1 MNTTPA
7 LSFDE
12 FRQFLSNVLG
22 IAEMA
27 LTPDAH
33 FMNDLAIESLK
44 MVELILQLEH
54 RLGIRIPS
62 DMAWEIETVGD
73 AYNYYLKQ
81 IVTRPA

>member
-1 MNTTPA
+1 MSATA

-12 FRQFLSNVLG
+12 FRQFLSNTLG

-44 MVELILQLEH
+44 MVELILQFEH
-54 RLGIRIPS
+54 RFGIQIPS

-73 AYNYYLKQ
+73 AYKYYLKQ
-81 IVTRPA
+81 VAA